1 MKSTKFYRVYSKTH
15 DRYLSTSKSTIWNS
29 PVWVVRAANAYIRRN
44 ASAHLEIHAFDVEN
58 AQTYA
63 FIDFKKTFDEARAE
77 RVAAE
82 AAKRESEARRRE
94 MISLEC
100 EVAELKKRLAEA
112 DAKLTAAKAS

>member
-1 MKSTKFYRVYSKTH
+1 MKFTKFYRVYDKTH
-15 DRYLSTSKSTIWNS
+15 DRYISTNKSTLWNS
-29 PVWVVRAANAYIRRN
+29 PAWAVRAANKFFRRN
-44 ASAHLEIHAFDVEN
+44 ARAQLEIHTFDVET

-100 EVAELKKRLAEA
+100 EVDELKKRLTKAN
-112 DAKLTAAKAS
+112 AKLAAAKAG